1 MAVSRLVEEGNL
13 KAANPSAKVGRIV
26 DGVFCK
32 SRARMGLS
40 NIALGFRG
48 GNQDLPSRAAW
59 T

>member
-1 MAVSRLVEEGNL
+1 
-13 KAANPSAKVGRIV
+13 
-26 DGVFCK
+26 
-32 SRARMGLS
+32 MGLS